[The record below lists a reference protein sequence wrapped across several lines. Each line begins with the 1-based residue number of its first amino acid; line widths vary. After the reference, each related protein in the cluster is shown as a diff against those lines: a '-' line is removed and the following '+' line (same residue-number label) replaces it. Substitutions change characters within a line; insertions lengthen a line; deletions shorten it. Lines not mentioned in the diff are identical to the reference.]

1 MRTKRINI
9 ALRSEVYEIIEK
21 NTERYL
27 VTVHSFVRCCDRQL
41 FGSFRGNRDRNGFCR
56 LLSPRARAC
65 AEHRS
70 GRRYPSLLLPVI
82 QGSSLLL
89 VDSTTLRLFF
99 SADSTYDSSAT
110 ALSYNGDTMT
120 PGSEGNYILSNYS
133 KSGTLGDVV
142 TALYDYS
149 VKSGAC
155 FG

>member
-1 MRTKRINI
+1 MKLSRKILSVI
-9 ALRSEVYEIIEK
+9 LSLCILSSAAVI
-21 NTERYL
+21 
-27 VTVHSFVRCCDRQL
+27 
-41 FGSFRGNRDRNGFCR
+41 GSF
-56 LLSPRARAC
+56 SAAS
-65 AEHRS
+65 AETA
-70 GRRYPSLLLPVI
+70 
-82 QGSSLLL
+82 SLLL

-99 SADSTYDSSAT
+99 SADSTYDSAAA